1 MHVLDAPAT
10 CIVSVKLPI
19 VLLRFIQRNS
29 KALNYSDLSRPT
41 IILDLS
47 LQRQDQVSVYVYIL
61 CHRASILLC
70 ECVFPCWTPTEL
82 VYPVWLYVSM
92 LDSHRDCISS
102 CVNAGLPQSLY
113 ILFLCECV
121 FPCWTSSHGACTMC
135 TSCVNVC
142 FHARLPLSL

>member
-10 CIVSVKLPI
+10 CIVSVKLPS

-61 CHRASILLC
+61 CHRACIYPRSSCVNVCFHAGLPRSLYIQCDCMFPCWTPTEIISSCVNAGLPQSLYILLWC

-82 VYPVWLYVSM
+82 VYPV
-92 LDSHRDCISS
+92 
-102 CVNAGLPQSLY
+102 
-113 ILFLCECV
+113 
-121 FPCWTSSHGACTMC
+121 
-135 TSCVNVC
+135 
-142 FHARLPLSL
+142 